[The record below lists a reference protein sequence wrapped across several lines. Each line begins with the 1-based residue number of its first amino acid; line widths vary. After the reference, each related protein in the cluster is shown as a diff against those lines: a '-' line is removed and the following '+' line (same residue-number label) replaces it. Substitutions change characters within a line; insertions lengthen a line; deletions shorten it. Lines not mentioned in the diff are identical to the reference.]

1 MKTLAKLTLTVAA
14 LSILGAAHASAF
26 EMKGQKVTATVKNSS
41 TYNWDQKSPK
51 HVKKGK
57 KSKRI
62 VARSPRLANGVEIG
76 GSVANA
82 TLVEDNAN
90 IAGGFSSKAIQ
101 SIGTIHGNGKVKIG
115 GSVANATLVKRN
127 VNMSY
132 GAFTTACQSIGT
144 IGDNPACDY

>member
-1 MKTLAKLTLTVAA
+1 MKTLAKLSLTVAA

-26 EMKGQKVTATVKNSS
+26 EMNGQKVSATVKNSP
-41 TYNWDQKSPK
+41 TYNNEYKVQGPK
-51 HVKKGK
+51 RKGG
-57 KSKRI
+57 KRI
-62 VARSPRLANGVEIG
+62 IVRGSQLPNGVQIG

-82 TLVEDNAN
+82 TVVEDNAN
-90 IAGGFSSKAIQ
+90 IAAGYKSRAIQ

-127 VNMSY
+127 VNMAL
-132 GAFTTACQSIGT
+132 GAYTTACQSIGT

>member
-1 MKTLAKLTLTVAA
+1 MKTFAKLTLTVAA

-26 EMKGQKVTATVKNSS
+26 EINCKKVSASVKNST
-41 TYNWDQKSPK
+41 TYNQTF
-51 HVKKGK
+51 KGK
-57 KSKRI
+57 RHAHKGGRKLILPFQS
-62 VARSPRLANGVEIG
+62 NGVKIG

-90 IAGGFSSKAIQ
+90 LALGQRARAVQ
-101 SIGTIHGNGKVKIG
+101 SIGTIHGNGSVKIG

-127 VNMSY
+127 INMAWGPY
-132 GAFTTACQSIGT
+132 TTACQSIGT